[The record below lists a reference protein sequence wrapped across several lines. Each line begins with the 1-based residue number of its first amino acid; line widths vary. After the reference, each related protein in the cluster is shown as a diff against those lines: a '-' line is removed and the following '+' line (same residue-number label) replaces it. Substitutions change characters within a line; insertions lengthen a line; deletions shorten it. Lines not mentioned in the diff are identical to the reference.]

1 MRSKYH
7 RQHLRFASLAA
18 LILCLTACN
27 IPKQQMRP
35 PASTQISDAVSGV
48 PQSPVTL
55 VASTNSPIQQISYQ
69 QSPVNTDA
77 AVVVRTEPIAR
88 IPLSAETGGPTSI
101 VHPGAPYPANWSPP
115 QISQPWPEDE
125 YVYQGGDSR
134 QRVNVAPDGLSIHNL
149 DEEDTIVH
157 YHTGDGKIAIQP
169 TNLIPIYAP
178 RFSSVRHIGGAS
190 QYLHRDHASGVDN
203 PLKIA
208 AAQENLGSEQV
219 LQRLQAGRNIS
230 NRRTGLYRD
239 ESKARDVEYRLAS
252 LEGSQRQKPE
262 NGLLHN
268 TRVRIQNS
276 QEARL
281 SMQNTA
287 AITATDEETVK
298 VYVKDFMPYKVT
310 GQNQMQST
318 YHYEIAEGK
327 SRLEIKKTS
336 SSLTAIPGDELE
348 FMIAFKNVGDQPV
361 SNVTIVDHLSR
372 RLVYIEDTQSCDVAG
387 KFFANDTVKESLI
400 LRWEITDP
408 LAVGE
413 SGSITFR
420 CRVR

>member
-1 MRSKYH
+1 MRTKH
-7 RQHLRFASLAA
+7 HILHLKCASLAT
-18 LILCLTACN
+18 LICCFTACSL
-27 IPKQQMRP
+27 PQQQLRP
-35 PASTQISDAVSGV
+35 PATIRISDNSPVV
-48 PQSPVTL
+48 PQSTITTTTH
-55 VASTNSPIQQISYQ
+55 ANSPIQQISYQ
-69 QSPVNTDA
+69 QPPA
-77 AVVVRTEPIAR
+77 ASNAATAVKTGPIAR
-88 IPLSAETGGPTSI
+88 IPLSAETGGPTSNI
-101 VHPGAPYPANWSPP
+101 HPGAPYPANWSPP
-115 QISQPWPEDE
+115 QISQPWPQDE

-134 QRVNVAPDGLSIHNL
+134 QQVNVAPDRSIHNL

-157 YHTGDGKIAIQP
+157 YHTRDGKIAIQP
-169 TNLIPIYAP
+169 TNQIPIYAP

-190 QYLHRDHASGVDN
+190 QYLYRDHASAVDN

-219 LQRLQAGRNIS
+219 LQRIQAGRNIS

-239 ESKARDVEYRLAS
+239 ESKARDVEYRTAS
-252 LEGSQRQKPE
+252 LEGSQRQRPE
-262 NGLLHN
+262 NGTLLN

-281 SMQNTA
+281 SKQNAT

-310 GQNQMQST
+310 GQNQMRST
-318 YHYEIAEGK
+318 FHYEIAEGK

-336 SSLTAIPGDELE
+336 SNLNALPGDELE

-387 KFFANDTVKESLI
+387 QFFVNDTVRESLI
-400 LRWEITDP
+400 LRWEITEP

-420 CRVR
+420 CHVR

>member
-1 MRSKYH
+1 MRSKH
-7 RQHLRFASLAA
+7 HSLHLRFASLAA

-27 IPKQQMRP
+27 LPQQQMRP
-35 PASTQISDAVSGV
+35 PATVQISDTSPVA
-48 PQSPVTL
+48 PQSAIIPTAL
-55 VASTNSPIQQISYQ
+55 TNSPIQQISYQ
-69 QSPVNTDA
+69 QPA
-77 AVVVRTEPIAR
+77 ATTTAAPAVRTGPIAR

-134 QRVNVAPDGLSIHNL
+134 QQVNVAPDHSIHNL

-157 YHTGDGKIAIQP
+157 YTTGDGKIAIQP
-169 TNLIPIYAP
+169 TNQIPIYAP

-208 AAQENLGSEQV
+208 ASQENLGSEQV

-239 ESKARDVEYRLAS
+239 ESKARDVEYRIAS

-262 NGLLHN
+262 NGLLLN

-281 SMQNTA
+281 SMQNTT

-298 VYVKDFMPYKVT
+298 IYVKDFMPYKVT
-310 GQNQMQST
+310 GHNQMRST
-318 YHYEIAEGK
+318 YHYELAEGK
-327 SRLEIKKTS
+327 SRLEIIKTS
-336 SSLTAIPGDELE
+336 SNLTALPGDELE

-387 KFFANDTVKESLI
+387 KFFANDTVQESLI
-400 LRWEITDP
+400 LRWEITEP

>member
-1 MRSKYH
+1 MRS
-7 RQHLRFASLAA
+7 
-18 LILCLTACN
+18 
-27 IPKQQMRP
+27 
-35 PASTQISDAVSGV
+35 PATVQISDQAPVG
-48 PQSPVTL
+48 PQSTVTP
-55 VASTNSPIQQISYQ
+55 ANHTTNPIQQISYQ
-69 QSPVNTDA
+69 QPPATSNA
-77 AVVVRTEPIAR
+77 ASAVKTGPIAR
-88 IPLSAETGGPTSI
+88 IPLTAETGGPTSI
-101 VHPGAPYPANWSPP
+101 VQPGAPYPANWSPP

-134 QRVNVAPDGLSIHNL
+134 QQVNVAADRSIHNL
-149 DEEDTIVH
+149 DEEDTIIH
-157 YHTGDGKIAIQP
+157 YHTGDGTIAIQP
-169 TNLIPIYAP
+169 TNQIPIYAP

-203 PLKIA
+203 PLKLA

-219 LQRLQAGRNIS
+219 LQRVQPGRNIS
-230 NRRTGLYRD
+230 NRKTGLYRD
-239 ESKARDVEYRLAS
+239 QSKARGVEYQLTGI
-252 LEGSQRQKPE
+252 EGSQRQKPE
-262 NGLLHN
+262 NGMLLN

-281 SMQNTA
+281 SMQNIP

-310 GQNQMQST
+310 GQSQMQST
-318 YHYEIAEGK
+318 FHYEIAEGK

-336 SSLTAIPGDELE
+336 SKLTALPGDELE
-348 FMIAFKNVGDQPV
+348 FMIAFKNVGDQSV

-387 KFFANDTVKESLI
+387 KFFANNTVLESLI
-400 LRWEITDP
+400 LRWEITEP

>member
-1 MRSKYH
+1 MRTKH
-7 RQHLRFASLAA
+7 HILHLRCASLAT
-18 LILCLTACN
+18 LICCFTACSL
-27 IPKQQMRP
+27 PQQQQRP
-35 PASTQISDAVSGV
+35 PATIQISDNSPAVPLSTV
-48 PQSPVTL
+48 PTTTH
-55 VASTNSPIQQISYQ
+55 ANSPIQQISYQ
-69 QSPVNTDA
+69 QPPAASNAAA
-77 AVVVRTEPIAR
+77 AVKTGPIAR
-88 IPLSAETGGPTSI
+88 IPLSAETGGPTSNI
-101 VHPGAPYPANWSPP
+101 HPGAPYPANWSPP
-115 QISQPWPEDE
+115 QISQPWPQDE

-134 QRVNVAPDGLSIHNL
+134 QQVNVAPDRSIHNL

-157 YHTGDGKIAIQP
+157 YRTRDGKIAIQP
-169 TNLIPIYAP
+169 TNQIPIYAP

-190 QYLHRDHASGVDN
+190 QYLYRDHASGVDN

-219 LQRLQAGRNIS
+219 LQRIQAGRNIS

-239 ESKARDVEYRLAS
+239 ESKARDVEYRIAG
-252 LEGSQRQKPE
+252 LEGSQRQRPE
-262 NGLLHN
+262 NGTLLN

-281 SMQNTA
+281 SKQNAT

-298 VYVKDFMPYKVT
+298 VYIKDFMPYKVT
-310 GQNQMQST
+310 GQNQMRST
-318 YHYEIAEGK
+318 FHYEIAEGK

-336 SSLTAIPGDELE
+336 SNLNALPGDELE

-387 KFFANDTVKESLI
+387 QFFVNDTVRESLI
-400 LRWEITDP
+400 LRWEITEP

-420 CRVR
+420 CHVR

>member
-1 MRSKYH
+1 MRSKHHILY
-7 RQHLRFASLAA
+7 LRFAALAA
-18 LILCLTACN
+18 LVLCSTACN
-27 IPKQQMRP
+27 LPQQQMRP
-35 PASTQISDAVSGV
+35 PATVQVSDMSPVA
-48 PQSPVTL
+48 PQSTVIP
-55 VASTNSPIQQISYQ
+55 AAHTNNRIQQISYQ
-69 QSPVNTDA
+69 QPPSTPNAAAPVKTG
-77 AVVVRTEPIAR
+77 PIAR
-88 IPLSAETGGPTSI
+88 IPLSTGTGGPTSI
-101 VHPGAPYPANWSPP
+101 AHRGAPYPVNWSPP
-115 QISQPWPEDE
+115 QTSQPWPEDE

-134 QRVNVAPDGLSIHNL
+134 QQVNVAPDRSIHNL

-157 YHTGDGKIAIQP
+157 YHTRDGNIAIQP
-169 TNLIPIYAP
+169 TNQIPIYAP
-178 RFSSVRHIGGAS
+178 RFSSVRHISGAS

-219 LQRLQAGRNIS
+219 LQRVQPGRNIS

-239 ESKARDVEYRLAS
+239 ESKARDVEYRMAN
-252 LEGSQRQKPE
+252 LEGSQRQKAE
-262 NGLLHN
+262 NGLLLN

-281 SMQNTA
+281 SKQNTT

-298 VYVKDFMPYKVT
+298 VYVKDFMPYKIT
-310 GQNQMQST
+310 GLNQMQST
-318 YHYEIAEGK
+318 FHYEIAEGK

-336 SSLTAIPGDELE
+336 SKLTALPGDELE

-387 KFFANDTVKESLI
+387 QFFANDTVRDSLI
-400 LRWEITDP
+400 LRWEITEP

>member
-1 MRSKYH
+1 MRTKHY
-7 RQHLRFASLAA
+7 LLDMRFAALAA
-18 LILCLTACN
+18 LALCLTACN
-27 IPKQQMRP
+27 LPQQQMRP
-35 PASTQISDAVSGV
+35 SATVQISDT
-48 PQSPVTL
+48 SPVAQQST
-55 VASTNSPIQQISYQ
+55 VTPIAPTNSPIQQISYQ
-69 QSPVNTDA
+69 QPPATT
-77 AVVVRTEPIAR
+77 RTGPIAR
-88 IPLSAETGGPTSI
+88 IPLSAQTGGPASI
-101 VHPGAPYPANWSPP
+101 IHPGAPYPANWSPP

-125 YVYQGGDSR
+125 YVYQGGDSQ
-134 QRVNVAPDGLSIHNL
+134 QRVNVAQDLSIHNL

-157 YHTGDGKIAIQP
+157 YHTIDGKIAIQP
-169 TNLIPIYAP
+169 TNQIPIYAP
-178 RFSSVRHIGGAS
+178 RFSSVRHISGAS

-219 LQRLQAGRNIS
+219 LQRVQAGRNIS
-230 NRRTGLYRD
+230 NRRTSLYRD
-239 ESKARDVEYRLAS
+239 ESKARDVEYRIAS

-262 NGLLHN
+262 NGSLLN
-268 TRVRIQNS
+268 TRLRIQNS

-281 SMQNTA
+281 SKQNTA
-287 AITATDEETVK
+287 AITASDEETVK
-298 VYVKDFMPYKVT
+298 VYVKDFMPYKVI

-318 YHYEIAEGK
+318 FHYEIAEGK
-327 SRLEIKKTS
+327 SRLEITKTS
-336 SSLTAIPGDELE
+336 SNLTALPGDELE

-387 KFFANDTVKESLI
+387 KFFANDTVRESLI
-400 LRWEITDP
+400 LRWEITEP

>member
-1 MRSKYH
+1 MRSKH
-7 RQHLRFASLAA
+7 HLLVIRFAALAA
-18 LILCLTACN
+18 LALCLTACN
-27 IPKQQMRP
+27 LPQQQLRP
-35 PASTQISDAVSGV
+35 SATVQISDTSRVA
-48 PQSPVTL
+48 PQSTVTPT
-55 VASTNSPIQQISYQ
+55 APTNSPLQQISYQ
-69 QSPVNTDA
+69 QPPATTNA
-77 AVVVRTEPIAR
+77 APAVTTGPIAR

-134 QRVNVAPDGLSIHNL
+134 QQVNVAPDLSIHNL

-157 YHTGDGKIAIQP
+157 YHTMDGKIAVQP
-169 TNLIPIYAP
+169 TNLVPIYAP
-178 RFSSVRHIGGAS
+178 RFSSVRHISSVS
-190 QYLHRDHASGVDN
+190 QYLHRDHASGVDS

-208 AAQENLGSEQV
+208 SAQENLGSEQV
-219 LQRLQAGRNIS
+219 LQRVQAGRNIS

-239 ESKARDVEYRLAS
+239 ESKARDVEYRIAS

-262 NGLLHN
+262 NGSLLN
-268 TRVRIQNS
+268 TRLRIQNS

-281 SMQNTA
+281 SKQNTA

-318 YHYEIAEGK
+318 FHYEIAEGK

-336 SSLTAIPGDELE
+336 SNLNALPGDELE

-387 KFFANDTVKESLI
+387 KFFANDTARESSI
-400 LRWEITDP
+400 LRWEITEP